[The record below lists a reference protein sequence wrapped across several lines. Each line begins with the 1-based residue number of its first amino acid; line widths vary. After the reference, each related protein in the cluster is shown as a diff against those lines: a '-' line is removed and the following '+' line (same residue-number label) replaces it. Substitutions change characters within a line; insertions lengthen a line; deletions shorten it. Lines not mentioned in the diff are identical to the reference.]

1 MGIWST
7 DLENVEKW
15 CIFVIILISLDNI
28 NGYLW
33 IEWQENIINHLR
45 VNYANYFNSSHKE
58 YVALND
64 IELYFLDTSGY
75 FNALL

>member
-1 MGIWST
+1 MWKNGAFLLLLIT
-7 DLENVEKW
+7 
-15 CIFVIILISLDNI
+15 ILISLDNI

-33 IEWQENIINHLR
+33 IEWQENIINHLS
-45 VNYANYFNSSHKE
+45 VNANYFNSSHKE